1 MRARSRAGFTLIEL
15 VVALLVVGIV
25 VSLTHQV
32 FAVVTEGA
40 QAIEASRLALDRGAN
55 ARRWMEGAWLSLE
68 VGGEAGTFEGHRASA
83 DFTTWTM
90 APGGWFE
97 RERVRL
103 EVRDSQLVAR
113 AGGQAMLLAT
123 PVEEASFDYLL
134 TPGEASQWVNEW
146 VSPASAPL
154 AVRIRV
160 RKAACRGQCIDTLL
174 FLIGPRG

>member
-32 FAVVTEGA
+32 FAVVVEGA
-40 QAIEASRLALDRGAN
+40 RTLEASRTALDRGAN
-55 ARRWMEGAWLSLE
+55 ARRWMQAAWLSLE
-68 VGGEAGTFEGHRASA
+68 VGGEAGAFEGHRGSA
-83 DFTTWTM
+83 EFTTWTM
-90 APGGWFE
+90 TPGGWFE
-97 RERVRL
+97 SARIRL
-103 EVRDSQLVAR
+103 ELTDSQWVAR
-113 AGGQAMLLAT
+113 SRGRALLLAE
-123 PVEEASFDYLL
+123 PIDAVEFDYLL
-134 TPGEASQWVNEW
+134 TPGEASQWVHEW

-160 RKAACRGQCIDTLL
+160 RRAACRGQCTDTLL